1 MCFIYLSSNVVITLV
16 LKFQSQYFSYGAVS
30 TQIIHDFIQCYFR
43 LFVHYLFRPS
53 VCSVVP
59 SVRVF
64 KCSGRPCVQLFRPS
78 VCSVVRLWY
87 RFVQSFICMSIM
99 LSIHPFIHLFIVWFI
114 RSRIR
119 RQFFR
124 SFVYFLCILQFSR
137 IHLFTSV
144 CLWFEIVNVRMQ
156 DQDIPNQP

>member
-1 MCFIYLSSNVVITLV
+1 MVLYQPKLFMTSFNVIFACSFIICSVRPCV
-16 LKFQSQYFSYGAVS
+16 Q
-30 TQIIHDFIQCYFR
+30 
-43 LFVHYLFRPS
+43 LFRPS
-53 VCSVVP
+53 MCSVVP

-64 KCSGRPCVQLFRPS
+64 SCFVRPCVQLFRPS

-144 CLWFEIVNVRMQ
+144 CLRFEIVNVRMQ